1 MKSDIFPIARQRDI
15 LVQSIKDEVLVYDL
29 KTNKVFCLNET
40 SSIIW
45 QLCDGQNDLTSIAA
59 QFQKESNE
67 QIPLEF
73 IEIALEQLNKENL
86 LENYQPRNGSMNKKS
101 RREMIRKVGLA
112 TAMALPIITS
122 IVAPSAVA
130 AASCATGLVFCP
142 ASSPFGFPVPAG
154 CYDVQNGYTVPSFPV
169 GIVGCTF
176 CGALCVGTCSSGICM
191 NP

>member
-45 QLCDGQNDLTSIAA
+45 QLCNGQNDLTSIAA

-86 LENYQPRNGSMNKKS
+86 LENYQPRNGSMSKRS
-101 RREMIRKVGLA
+101 RREMIRKAGLA

-122 IVAPSAVA
+122 IIAPSAVA
-130 AASCATGLVFCP
+130 AASCASGLTFCN
-142 ASSPFGFPVPAG
+142 ARTPFGFNLPAG
-154 CYDVQNGYTVPSFPV
+154 CFDLQNGAVVPSTSV
-169 GIVGCTF
+169 IECTF
-176 CGALCVGTCSSGICM
+176 CGNFCLLGFTCIGGMCV
-191 NP
+191 